1 MQDILI
7 VGPGAVGGLLAARW
21 ARAGRRVRLLDRT
34 RGAETRLVSRGLRV
48 TDRSGKVRAIRQ
60 GLLSARAQGGAP
72 VSAAFFCVKSQ
83 DTAAA
88 IKAAARWVGPET
100 AVVGL
105 QNGLGHERRLR
116 QAFGP
121 RRTVIGTCYFAAD
134 RPAPFTFAHNGGED
148 VLLAANDANGAAATL
163 AQRLL
168 KQGRWKVG
176 VKRSEDRMLWTK
188 LCFNAAVNGL
198 GALCA
203 TPNGRLAEDPALRE
217 LVRAVI
223 AEAVLIAKKA
233 GHPPLY
239 RHMADLVLRGCRNAP
254 RQRNSTLQ
262 DLQAGR
268 PTETPA
274 IFGPLLSAAR
284 RTGAPAPLLTVIAST
299 LKRLERSTPR

>member
-21 ARAGRRVRLLDRT
+21 ARAGRRVLLLDRT
-34 RGAETRLVSRGLRV
+34 QASEARLVSRGLRV
-48 TDRSGKVRAIRQ
+48 IDRSGKSRSIRR
-60 GLLSARAQGGAP
+60 GLLSARAQGRAP
-72 VSAAFFCVKSQ
+72 VSAAFFCVKAQ

-88 IKAAARWVGPET
+88 VKAAAPWVGPRT

-116 QAFGP
+116 RAFGA

-148 VLLAANDANGAAATL
+148 VLLAANAYNKVAAAL
-163 AQRLL
+163 ARRLL
-168 KQGRWKVG
+168 KQGRWTVG
-176 VKRSEDRMLWTK
+176 LKRSEERMLWTK

-203 TPNGRLAEDPALRE
+203 APNGRLASDPALRE
-217 LVRAVI
+217 LVRSVI
-223 AEAVLIAKKA
+223 AEAVSISRKA

-239 RHMADLVLRGCRNAP
+239 RHMAGLVLRGCRNAP

-262 DLQAGR
+262 DLAAGR
-268 PTETPA
+268 VTETPA
-274 IFGPLLSAAR
+274 IFGPLLSAAA
-284 RTGAPAPLLTVIAST
+284 RTGVPAPQLTAIAAT
-299 LKRLERSTPR
+299 LKRLERSRPK